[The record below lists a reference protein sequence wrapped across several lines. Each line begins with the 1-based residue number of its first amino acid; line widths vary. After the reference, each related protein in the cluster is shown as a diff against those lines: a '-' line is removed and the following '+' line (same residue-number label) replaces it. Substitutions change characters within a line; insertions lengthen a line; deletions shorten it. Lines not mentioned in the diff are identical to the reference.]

1 MCVNAFLKLLHTPCP
16 CPCRAVIVGWDI
28 GCCETDAW
36 LEATQTPEDKLNS
49 IFYLVSL
56 PSS

>member
-1 MCVNAFLKLLHTPCP
+1 MNAFLKLLHTPCP